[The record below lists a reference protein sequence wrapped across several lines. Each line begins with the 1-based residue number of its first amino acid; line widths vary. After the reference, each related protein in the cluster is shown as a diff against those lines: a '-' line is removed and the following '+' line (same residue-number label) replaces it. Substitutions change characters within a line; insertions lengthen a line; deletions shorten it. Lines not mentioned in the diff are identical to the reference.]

1 VCFRKYLEV
10 LLMVLLVWLVDLS
23 EVLKLG
29 TLRIKASIQLKY
41 SSIYLNRS
49 VLRWDSLV
57 VLRVE
62 DHEQLH
68 LEVLMGDL

>member
-1 VCFRKYLEV
+1 VRLLEDLWAGLLVQRLVDLLEGLLEV

-23 EVLKLG
+23 EV
-29 TLRIKASIQLKY
+29 
-41 SSIYLNRS
+41 LNRS